1 MTFIKFNEFRII
13 LLFAIEYIVIPS
25 SLLKGSLFVT
35 EITQLCNDLQWDIKI
50 QNHTSI
56 QMSYCEN
63 EAFANF

>member
-1 MTFIKFNEFRII
+1 M
-13 LLFAIEYIVIPS
+13 YIPS

-56 QMSYCEN
+56 QRFYCEN

>member
-1 MTFIKFNEFRII
+1 M
-13 LLFAIEYIVIPS
+13 YIPS

-35 EITQLCNDLQWDIKI
+35 EITQLCNDLQWNIKI